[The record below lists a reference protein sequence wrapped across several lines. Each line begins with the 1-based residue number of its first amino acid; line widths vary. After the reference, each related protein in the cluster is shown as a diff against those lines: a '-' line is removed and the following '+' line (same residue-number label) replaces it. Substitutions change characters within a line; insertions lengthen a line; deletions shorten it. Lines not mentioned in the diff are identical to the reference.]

1 MRKNAISNNK
11 QPTRSLDAID
21 RKLLNALQRNAE
33 KPNLELAKEVGLS
46 PAPCSRRVKRLW
58 EEGIIERQVVIVD
71 PSRLGIGLTAFIGVE
86 LNRQRGDVLGAFEK
100 RMATLKEVQQCYFI
114 SGESDYLLV
123 VTCRDMAAFNQFIRT
138 TLSREP
144 AVTRFRTSFVADRI
158 KCDTAIHFE
167 EG

>member
-1 MRKNAISNNK
+1 MPNK
-11 QPTRSLDAID
+11 ATSRNQYSITALDSID
-21 RKLLNALQRNAE
+21 RKILNSLQRNAE
-33 KPNLELAKEVGLS
+33 KSNQDLAKEVGLS
-46 PAPCSRRVKRLW
+46 PAPCSRRVKRLR
-58 EEGIIERQVVIVD
+58 EEGIIERQVAIVD
-71 PSRLGIGLTAFIGVE
+71 PTRMGIGLTAFVGVE

-100 RMATLKEVQQCYFI
+100 RMTRLKEVQQCYFI

-167 EG
+167 ED